1 MKTKQFT
8 TIFLICVLGILPVA
22 ATAQPYV
29 ISADGTEVTDQ
40 KTGLIWKRCSE
51 GQSWN
56 GSYCIG
62 TPGMFT
68 HEGALQQAAVQ
79 ATSTG
84 VAWRLPN
91 VKELSSIIDRSH
103 AEPAINSQVFP
114 GTPMAG
120 FWSSTPVAGDPA
132 IAWGGDFL
140 TGMVGMGVRSWV
152 VYVRLVRSGQ

>member
-1 MKTKQFT
+1 
-8 TIFLICVLGILPVA
+8 
-22 ATAQPYV
+22 
-29 ISADGTEVTDQ
+29 
-40 KTGLIWKRCSE
+40 
-51 GQSWN
+51 
-56 GSYCIG
+56 
-62 TPGMFT
+62 MFT

-84 VAWRLPN
+84 IAWRLPN

-120 FWSSTPVAGDPA
+120 FWSATPLADDPA
-132 IAWGGDFL
+132 LAWGIDFIDGL
-140 TGMVGMGVRSWV
+140 VGLGVRAWS